1 MTSQVPP
8 IITVLPLTTPLTDN
22 PTSGE
27 TDQTIL
33 ISSARLHELESLEKN
48 LPKMIEE
55 AILENKKRNLKLLH
69 EKDKSNPESVNL
81 RVKRYALRH
90 KETLTARRRSKREQ
104 IRKLLGDNG
113 SSPLSSLSL
122 RTTPEITTA
131 PASSATNMFLLS
143 SVITVR
149 FDD

>member
-8 IITVLPLTTPLTDN
+8 IITVLPLTDN

-104 IRKLLGDNG
+104 IKKLLGDND
-113 SSPLSSLSL
+113 SSPLSSFSL
-122 RTTPEITTA
+122 KTTPEITTA
-131 PASSATNMFLLS
+131 PASPATNMFLLS